1 MNQPTAASRIQSID
15 ILRGIVMIIMAL
27 DHVRDFLHVDAFQH
41 DPLNPDTTTPI
52 LFFTRFI
59 THYCAPVFVF
69 LSGASAYLSGLKKT
83 KAEHSRFL
91 LTRGL
96 WLIFAEVAII
106 TLALT
111 LNPLYNFLFL
121 QVIWA
126 IGISMVILSMLI
138 WLPVRVIFIIGLLIV
153 FGHNLL
159 DFPEAARGNKVN
171 IFWDFA
177 HNVQL
182 SIYPLGNNH
191 FLGIAYAFLPW
202 TGIMLTGYG
211 VGQLFAPAFD
221 AARRRKILSIAGLS
235 LIVLFIALRLINVYG
250 DRVPW
255 MPHATGLQTFLAFM
269 NVTKYP
275 PSLQYVG
282 ITLGP
287 ALLLLSRLEL
297 VTNAFTR
304 FVSVY
309 GRVPFFYYVLHFY
322 LIRIISVIAFFATG
336 YGVKDIITPNFPFLF
351 RPLQFGF
358 PLCVVYLVWVA
369 VVLLLY
375 PLCKRFDLYKRTHKK
390 WWLSYL

>member
-1 MNQPTAASRIQSID
+1 MNHLTASRRIESVD

-27 DHVRDFLHVDAFQH
+27 DHVRDFLHADAFQH

-69 LSGASAYLSGLKKT
+69 LSGTSAYLSGLKKT
-83 KAEHSRFL
+83 TRQQSRFL

-96 WLIFAEVAII
+96 WLIFAEIAII
-106 TLALT
+106 TLALS

-126 IGISMVILSMLI
+126 IGISMVIMSALI
-138 WLPVRVIFIIGLLIV
+138 WLPYEVILITGLCIV

-159 DFPEAARGNKVN
+159 DHPEALRGNKVN
-171 IFWDFA
+171 ILWDFA
-177 HNVQL
+177 HNAQFSV
-182 SIYPLGNNH
+182 YPLGHNH
-191 FLGIAYAFLPW
+191 FIGVIYAFLPW

-211 VGQLFAPAFD
+211 AGKLFEQGFD
-221 AARRRKILSIAGLS
+221 ANRRRKILSLMGIG
-235 LIVLFIALRLINVYG
+235 LIVLFVLLRYINVYG

-255 MPHATGLQTFLAFM
+255 TKHATGLQTFLAFM
-269 NVTKYP
+269 NVNKYP
-275 PSLQYVG
+275 PSLMYTC

-287 ALLLLSRLEL
+287 ALLLLSYLER
-297 VTNAFTR
+297 VGNAFTR

-322 LIRIISVIAFFATG
+322 LIRIISVVAFFASG
-336 YGVKDIITPNFPFLF
+336 YGVKDIVTPDFPFLF

-358 PLCVVYLVWVA
+358 PLWVVYLVWIA

-375 PLCKRFDLYKRTHKK
+375 PLCKRYDNYKRTHKK